1 MVRRR
6 TVTQEEAEQIER
18 DRQTRE
24 RNAKIMEPDED
35 LNMPMAQKIVL
46 VAVLVGALIAILA
59 IVFGPH

>member
-1 MVRRR
+1 M
-6 TVTQEEAEQIER
+6 TQEEAEQIER